1 MKKVAFLIV
10 LFISVTEI
18 HAQCDSSLIGNW
30 RVVSV
35 KTEDGFFNFLTDSMS
50 VFPGAY
56 NNGADSAKQALMDIH
71 KMMYGSIEFDFT
83 TASKLSMRFM
93 GELMINDTKY
103 CFNKKS
109 NLIMVT
115 SQNSLGEYITDEW
128 PGHIKD
134 GLLFITMSVKGDTQ
148 EEAPTF
154 TLQKMPKLGKMP
166 ENRHLP

>member
-1 MKKVAFLIV
+1 MKKVAFLIAV
-10 LFISVTEI
+10 FISVTKI

-56 NNGADSAKQALMDIH
+56 NNDKDSAKQVLIDMY

-83 TASKLSMRFM
+83 SASKLSMRFM

-103 CFNKKS
+103 CFNKNS
-109 NLIMVT
+109 SLIMVT
-115 SQNSLGEYITDEW
+115 SQNSLGKPITEEW
-128 PGHIKD
+128 PGYIKD
-134 GLLFITMSVKGDTQ
+134 GLLFLTMSFKGDTG
-148 EEAPTF
+148 EEAPAF
-154 TLQKMPKLGKMP
+154 TLQKIPKLGKMP